1 MKLILFLPLLVSI
14 ISFFA
19 PKKVVKEL
27 GLSFSFSFLAYS
39 LLLLLKFDPTQDFD
53 IKYEAILL
61 ESLGA
66 QLSFGLDG
74 LGMLML
80 ILTNFV
86 VLFVN
91 LIAFKKTYDNRF
103 YGLLFMMQFALI
115 GVFSCLNAFF
125 FYVFWELALIP
136 IYLILLMWGEGKNKK
151 AAFVRFFVYTFL
163 GSLMLLAGFILFN
176 TYSKA
181 INYQYVQMVVK
192 SLEGNQSIA
201 FALLMIVGFG
211 VKIPIFPLHSWQAK
225 TYVKAPSEG
234 TILLSA
240 IMLKMGLYGL
250 IRWYVPFIDAKIP
263 MIQTVA
269 ILLAVF
275 GVVFGALIALRR
287 NNLKQIAAFSSLS
300 HVGLI
305 AAGIFTANIYGLQ
318 GSIIQMVVHGINI
331 LGLFYVIDI
340 IKNQTGTLNIQKLG
354 GIASKAP
361 KFAVLSLIIIL
372 GTISVP
378 LTNGF
383 PGEMLLLMS
392 VFVFNPFVGAVAGLT
407 IIIGAAYMLRIYQL
421 TFFRTTTAKTE
432 GFQDVSGIDFVAL
445 LIIAFLVLAI
455 GFYPQFILDLSQTT
469 SNHLVNLLSARLF

>member
-1 MKLILFLPLLVSI
+1 MKLIILLPLLVSI
-14 ISFFA
+14 LSFLA
-19 PKKVVKEL
+19 PKKIVKEL
-27 GLSFSFSFLAYS
+27 GLSFSFSFLIYS
-39 LLLLLKFDPTQDFD
+39 LLLLFKFDATQDFD
-53 IKYEAILL
+53 IKYETILL

-91 LIAFKKTYDNRF
+91 LMALKKSYDHRF
-103 YGLLFMMQFALI
+103 YGLLFLMQFALI

-136 IYLILLMWGEGKNKK
+136 IYLILLIWGVGKNLKST
-151 AAFVRFFVYTFL
+151 FVRFFVYTFL
-163 GSLMLLAGFILFN
+163 GSLTLLAGFILFN

-192 SLEGNQSIA
+192 TLEGNQSLVFSI
-201 FALLMIVGFG
+201 LMIVGFG

-250 IRWYVPFIDAKIP
+250 IRWYIPFIDINIP
-263 MIQTVA
+263 MVQNIA
-269 ILLAVF
+269 ILLSVF
-275 GVVFGALIALRR
+275 GVVYGALIALRR

-318 GSIIQMVVHGINI
+318 GSILQMVVHGINI

-361 KFAVLSLIIIL
+361 KFAVLSLIIVL

-392 VFVFNPFVGAVAGLT
+392 VFVFNPYIGAVAGIT
-407 IIIGAAYMLRIYQL
+407 IIIGAAYMLRVYQL
-421 TFFRTTTAKTE
+421 TFFRTVTDKTE
-432 GFQDVSGIDFVAL
+432 NFNDISGVDFIALSIIAL
-445 LIIAFLVLAI
+445 LILAI
-455 GFYPQFILDLSQTT
+455 GFYPQFILDLSQNTA
-469 SNHLVNLLSARLF
+469 NHLVNLLSSRVF